1 MNTLTLPARDHGPA
15 GLLQEALA
23 RDRRLTVFAMLLLAA
38 MMPALLALGLDDRV
52 LRGVSV
58 WVKPLKFMAS
68 IALFSLSTA
77 WFAGLLP
84 KAVREGRVM
93 SAIAWTIIGAGSFE
107 AAYITLQA
115 ALGQASHY
123 NLSDLPHQLL
133 YQAMGAGALAMTAT
147 QPVLA
152 WLIVRHA
159 PERGLWREGVV
170 LALVLTFVLGA
181 GAGGLLGGLP
191 PPPTAGIPLFGWHFG
206 ADLRPAHFIG
216 MHVQQLL
223 PLAAWAWRKAP
234 PAVGRR
240 RLWAL
245 AALSALAWAAA
256 VALGL
261 QGATPL
267 VWMPR

>member
-1 MNTLTLPARDHGPA
+1 MNTLVLASRRG
-15 GLLQEALA
+15 GLLHELLA
-23 RDRRLTVFAMLLLAA
+23 RERRLTLFALLLLAA
-38 MMPALLALGLDDRV
+38 MLPAALALGLDDRM

-84 KAVREGRVM
+84 QPVREGRTM
-93 SAIAWTIIGAGSFE
+93 KAIVWTVIGAGAFE
-107 AAYITLQA
+107 AGYITLQA

-123 NLSDLPHQLL
+123 NLSDLTHMLL
-133 YQAMGAGALAMTAT
+133 YQAMGLGALAMTAT

-152 WLIVRHA
+152 WLVVRHV
-159 PERGLWREGVV
+159 PQRSLWREGVV
-170 LALVLTFVLGA
+170 LGLVLTFVLGA

-191 PPPTAGIPLFGWHFG
+191 PPPTAGLPLFGWHWG
-206 ADLRPAHFIG
+206 GDLRPAHFVG

-223 PLAAWAWRKAP
+223 PFAAWAWGGLPFAT
-234 PAVGRR
+234 GRR

-245 AALSALAWAAA
+245 AASCVLLWAAL

-261 QGATPL
+261 SGATPL
-267 VWMPR
+267 VWTPR